1 MMVVE
6 MLHGAFV
13 ATDASGGKHSADPWL
28 RRVGFGMFLIGSG
41 FELLGA
47 IGGSVP
53 EAQMV
58 NRIECFAV
66 LLARGGAEVIT
77 DRLYVQKPL
86 AQDEQTGLPDPHVD
100 LWGLLQQAQ
109 RDKEQD
115 VHNLEVG
122 SHSTSAQVYSEGI
135 LVKHWWGNLQAGGLG
150 DQMDGPSL
158 RSGL

>member
-1 MMVVE
+1 
-6 MLHGAFV
+6 MLLGAFV

-58 NRIECFAV
+58 TRNEIFAV

-86 AQDEQTGLPDPHVD
+86 AEDEQTGLPDPHVD
-100 LWGLLQQAQ
+100 LCGTFAAGREPHHLSAGLQ
-109 RDKEQD
+109 RGHSCQELVEQF
-115 VHNLEVG
+115 
-122 SHSTSAQVYSEGI
+122 
-135 LVKHWWGNLQAGGLG
+135 AG
-150 DQMDGPSL
+150 
-158 RSGL
+158 RRAR